1 LKAAFRGRAGSLR
14 PPAVLEQVGY
24 IGRTMRHPA
33 DFRSLLFLVAA
44 LGVSVAGCAQYQ
56 RFDSAGHLREQYAQ
70 QVGAAQAAHLT
81 VPFELDAGVRTEI
94 EKKLR
99 PAPSELRTLNVVLN
113 FIFEDL
119 DLHYALNPTRTA
131 TETFREHRGNCLSF
145 VNLFVGLARERG
157 LNPFYVEVTD
167 YQKWNH
173 RAGMVVSQG
182 HIVAGM
188 YLDGELK
195 TYDFLPYRPKAY
207 KDFHPIDDLTAAA
220 HYYNNLGAEA
230 LLDGDLPRAEE
241 LLAIATR
248 IAPRFEKAVNNL
260 GVAKAR
266 GGDLPAALA
275 LYQEGLAISPDNAMI
290 LTNMMRAYQQL
301 GRNREADDLLA
312 RIEASNTSNPFFF
325 VYQGEMA
332 LSRGENQKALDYM
345 VKALRLDTEAPE
357 VHVGFVKVYLALGE
371 MDKARHHLE
380 RALKL
385 DATNQDALQLASML
399 GR

>member
-1 LKAAFRGRAGSLR
+1 MRTKAHTL
-14 PPAVLEQVGY
+14 
-24 IGRTMRHPA
+24 
-33 DFRSLLFLVAA
+33 SLLLLAG
-44 LGVSVAGCAQYQ
+44 LTAGCSQYQ
-56 RFDSAGHLREQYAQ
+56 RFDSVGHLREQYAG
-70 QVGAAQAAHLT
+70 QVGAAAAGQLI
-81 VPFELDAGVRTEI
+81 VPFELDEAIRAEI
-94 EKKLR
+94 ETKLR
-99 PAPSELRTLNVVLN
+99 PAPSELRNLNGVLN

-119 DLHYALNPTRTA
+119 DLRYALNPTRSA
-131 TETFREHRGNCLSF
+131 VGTFHDQRGNCLSF

-207 KDFHPIDDLTAAA
+207 KDFKPIDDLTAAA
-220 HYYNNLGAEA
+220 HFYNNLGAEA
-230 LLDGDLPRAEE
+230 LMDGDRTRASE
-241 LLAIATR
+241 LLATATR
-248 IAPRFEKAVNNL
+248 IAPAFEKAVNNL

-266 GGDLPAALA
+266 GGDLEGALE
-275 LYQEGLAISPDNAMI
+275 LYRKGLEIAPDNAML
-290 LTNMMRAYQQL
+290 LTNMTRAYQQL
-301 GRNREADDLLA
+301 GRAKEADDLLA

-332 LSRGENQKALDYM
+332 LSRGEEPKALDYM
-345 VKALRLDTEAPE
+345 VKALKLDSEAPE